1 MNTRTMNQTPSPTQP
16 GWAPKFFAIWTGQA
30 FSLFGSALVQF
41 ALIWWITQK
50 TGSATMLATASI
62 FGLLP
67 QILLGPFAGALV
79 DRWNRRLVLI
89 FAEGGI
95 ALVTLALA
103 LVYALGII
111 QPWHIFLAMG
121 LRSLGSAFQWPA
133 MQSTTPR
140 LVPEIHLTRI
150 AGLNQ
155 TLTGASTIVSPPAG
169 ALLLAVLPIQGIL
182 VVNIGLELL
191 AVLPL
196 LFLSIPQPAR
206 QEGSESGTRSTLAG
220 LWGDF
225 RDGLA
230 YLASWPEL
238 TTILVM
244 ATTLNFLFN
253 PAISL
258 MPLLITKH
266 FHGGA
271 LQLAWMESGWGA
283 GVIVGGL
290 LLSVWGGFR
299 RKVITSLG
307 GVIGLGLGV
316 LTAGSAP
323 SNGYP
328 IAILGIAISGLM
340 LPMTAGPVLA
350 VIQAIVRPDL
360 QGRVTALVYSAAQ
373 AMAPVSL
380 LVAGPTADLLG
391 VRAWYWFGGG
401 AAVLMGVAGFF
412 IPAILNIE
420 QNAEKRRPTGEAPGS
435 IQTLDPP

>member
-1 MNTRTMNQTPSPTQP
+1 MKQTPAPASA
-16 GWAPKFFAIWTGQA
+16 GWAAKFFAIWTGQA

-67 QILLGPFAGALV
+67 QILVGPFAGALV

-89 FAEGGI
+89 CAEGGI
-95 ALVTLALA
+95 AVVTLALA
-103 LVYALGII
+103 LVFALGII

-140 LVPEIHLTRI
+140 LVPEVHLTRI

-155 TLTGASTIVSPPAG
+155 TLSGASTIVSPPAG
-169 ALLLAVLPIQGIL
+169 ALLLAALPIQGIL
-182 VVNIGLELL
+182 VINIGLEML
-191 AVLPL
+191 AIVPL
-196 LFLSIPQPAR
+196 LFLSIPQPIR
-206 QEGSESGTRSTLAG
+206 PEDSTFGTSSTLAG
-220 LWGDF
+220 VWIDF
-225 RDGLA
+225 RNGLA

-244 ATTLNFLFN
+244 ATALNFLFN

-271 LQLAWMESGWGA
+271 LQLAWIESGWGA

-299 RKVITSLG
+299 RKVITSLV

-316 LTAGSAP
+316 LIAGSAP
-323 SNGYP
+323 SNAYP
-328 IAILGIAISGLM
+328 IAILGIAVSGLM

-350 VIQAIVRPDL
+350 VIQAVVRPDL

-391 VRAWYWFGGG
+391 IRAWYWFGGG
-401 AAVLMGVAGFF
+401 AAVLMGISGFF

-420 QNAEKRRPTGEAPGS
+420 QNAKKREARGS
-435 IQTLDPP
+435 LPTLDQP